1 MYYIHMKI
9 NIWVHKTDIVD
20 GKITKFYNICPQNTD
35 WINWYQV
42 EIDQDTF
49 IQLLDNKDNSDWL
62 IDQYNRNRDT
72 SEHISDISNI
82 QDDYDNQ
89 PFGD

>member
-1 MYYIHMKI
+1 MKI

>member
-1 MYYIHMKI
+1 MKI

-42 EIDQDTF
+42 EVDQDTF
-49 IQLLDNKDNSDWL
+49 IQLLDNKHNNDWL
-62 IDQYNRNRDT
+62 IDQYN
-72 SEHISDISNI
+72 
-82 QDDYDNQ
+82 Q

>member
-1 MYYIHMKI
+1 MKI

-49 IQLLDNKDNSDWL
+49 IPLLDNKDNSDWL

>member
-1 MYYIHMKI
+1 MKI

-42 EIDQDTF
+42 EVDQDTF
-49 IQLLDNKDNSDWL
+49 IQLLDNKDNNDWL

>member
-1 MYYIHMKI
+1 MKI

-42 EIDQDTF
+42 EVDQDTF
-49 IQLLDNKDNSDWL
+49 IQLLDNKHNNDWL